1 MPNFDTLFLD
11 RDGVINKKLEGKY
24 VRNFSEFEFISGA
37 LDSISKLSNLFNRI
51 LIVTNQQGIAKGIM
65 SEADLNILHTKM
77 QERIEKLGG
86 KINKIYYCPHLK
98 DMNCMCRKPKSGMIE
113 QAIIDFPEI
122 NIKNSYLIGDSDSD
136 IKAGKKM
143 NLKTVKVDNDYTLAK
158 WTADLLGVI

>member
-1 MPNFDTLFLD
+1 
-11 RDGVINKKLEGKY
+11 
-24 VRNFSEFEFISGA
+24 
-37 LDSISKLSNLFNRI
+37 
-51 LIVTNQQGIAKGIM
+51 
-65 SEADLNILHTKM
+65 
-77 QERIEKLGG
+77 
-86 KINKIYYCPHLK
+86 
-98 DMNCMCRKPKSGMIE
+98 MNCMCRKPKSGMIE